1 MSEVKEGMRK
11 AEEER
16 ERMSRILTSAEEER
30 RKSEIAIKQ
39 MLAQAETERK
49 ELKARL
55 ETLLNKQSEE
65 YAQQEA
71 KTMSGLFEK

>member
-1 MSEVKEGMRK
+1 
-11 AEEER
+11 
-16 ERMSRILTSAEEER
+16 
-30 RKSEIAIKQ
+30 

-49 ELKARL
+49 ELNARL
-55 ETLLNKQSEE
+55 ETLLIKQSEE